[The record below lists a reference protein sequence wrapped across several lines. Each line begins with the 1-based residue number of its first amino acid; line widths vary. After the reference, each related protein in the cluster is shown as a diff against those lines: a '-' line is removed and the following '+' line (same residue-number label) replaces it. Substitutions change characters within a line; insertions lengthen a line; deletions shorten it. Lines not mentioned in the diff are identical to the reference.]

1 MPYVESKDP
10 TTGLVT
16 REYVLP
22 TASATPAAPKPAPKP
37 IAAPA
42 PKPAP
47 VAAPAP
53 SNNPL
58 ANLGQAVQTG
68 LQSFAKDL
76 NDRGQESS
84 ALIGAARGLTRMGYS
99 TVRNT
104 AQELSDVGTEAIAKI
119 QGRPSP
125 TSAKRPDAPFLGI
138 MPPLPKAK
146 SSGPAEDLAVGIG
159 QFALSWIPVAKGV
172 GLVGKGLSMLPGA
185 SKVAGATAAATQA
198 VKATKV
204 AQKIGAVPGAGIVGK
219 SIAENTLTKAAA
231 TGGVIDF
238 AAFDQYEGRLT
249 DLLEQMG
256 PLKHLA
262 IDYLKSDPKDVGLDG
277 RFKNVLEG
285 ALFGTGLEVAFRTFK
300 AVRAT
305 RAVQGAPTEARR
317 AELLPVAVAANND
330 LETAV
335 IRQQT
340 ILPPI
345 APSPPVAPRTAVQ
358 PMGNVAAA
366 GIEPPIPLS
375 PTTVVG
381 AETPRPRRGTPIS
394 DSLGADLNE
403 LGGILGRQT
412 RDREAY
418 LQRQEGRINER
429 QAMLAAEAA
438 DIPGA
443 PELPATA
450 ASGQGRLLT
459 GAGETPAAPRQV
471 VTVDNIVLPNTA
483 FRKLTNAKANSAAES
498 YRVFY
503 NAGQTPENQIE
514 LAQALAAVRA
524 KGQRFVADGV
534 PGLDIDQAL
543 RDMQVG
549 RFTPEVEK
557 LRNAYLEAYSDKPMT
572 QLAPTPAAIPTPAAA
587 MPPVAGPP
595 ALTLPPA
602 LAKLTPNYGF
612 ADRNY
617 KIQFESELDK
627 VAYTLANDVKTR
639 SKSAAKYEKVVAD
652 SGLSLQEIRDHGDS
666 IRAYIKDLAQDP
678 AYFDSE
684 FLAVPTQPYSSAQ
697 AAPIPTAALSPAPL
711 DLPPASL
718 EVPPAP
724 LDPADMPP
732 MPGDGGD
739 LPPLPP
745 DGGDL
750 PPLPPEP
757 PENVRPPAFDEAWTN
772 RFMAQYTA
780 NQAAVDSG
788 EIDIEDLLENNV
800 QRFQSR
806 SGATTYVPAI
816 PEEAVAAYRA
826 FSDVISRVELTG
838 NQVTNNATTAARTD
852 KWLASH
858 GYNSKAILKALK
870 PLSGELGNYERNLV
884 ALRSLQLLTDARN
897 YEAGVAA
904 NKFLNAGA
912 DNSSDM
918 NQLIAELLTAAA
930 EQKSVVAAL
939 EGITRP
945 IGQLLYSLQGQRPQ
959 PGTLSF
965 TNMDVGADI
974 EKWLTA
980 NEGIPIDESIGKAL
994 SPEVETAIKTG
1005 DYSSPKVMQE
1015 LDSLARAMGQSAVT
1029 PGFAKGF
1036 WAQMNKAVGIGSR
1049 GLVVYRAAQLL
1060 SSGSTMWGNAINN
1073 VIRLVQLPVSQA
1085 LGAGLQLDFNRAG
1098 QSMMI
1103 YGQYIKNL
1111 SEAYRLGT
1119 ESFKA
1124 GRGLYDLDDTTIDFL
1139 DKAVRQ
1145 DALANAEQ
1153 GAMLEQGAGPQYQG
1167 SGEWTLNTTPWLD
1180 VQDKSMWAMAQ
1191 KRMWQT
1197 LNLSTRTQ
1205 VALDTYFK
1213 TLAGSSFEYVRNLE
1227 PGLNRAQ
1234 EMGMPKGSQEAWD
1247 FAKEYSQAA
1256 VDGATKNIVVDGR
1269 TILDAVMT
1277 SPHAQT
1283 AMRYA
1288 TFTDDIMAEFEPGSA
1303 MAGDE
1308 IPFFARTFSAMP
1320 LVWQNLINLAPVFS
1334 IIQPFNRTPGDIVK
1348 SAARMTP
1355 GVNLFVDTFW
1365 RDINSADPMTRDRA
1379 IGDVAVGTGAI
1390 ALAVVAMSQ
1399 GVAQFTGGG
1408 PQEPAA
1414 KQKWRDEGKT
1424 PYSFRV
1430 RIGTDENDMPI
1441 YSEYYSMR
1449 AFEPFASLFGG
1460 IADYIEVANKLPK
1473 EAREQL
1479 GAGLTMDLLGAVAA
1493 GQLSKTYYQGF
1504 TELYETLT
1512 NMDQMEQGP
1521 NKRNPLER
1529 YISRVA
1535 VSLIP
1540 FSSALRSTRRIS
1552 DPYTRVIEPSDVEG
1566 GLGGMPMRMFEETL
1580 SEAKNLIPGW
1590 STDLPARLNWITG
1603 QPILLS
1609 GIMGDQFLPP
1619 EHPWMGAVMQFMP
1632 WSPASRG
1639 PKIDPVLQEMALLH
1653 GKGAQFKGP
1662 TAEDWGKNNR
1672 LSPREYNKYIELT
1685 AYVKDEFGRT
1695 LYQALEETMNSDF
1708 YKSLPQEEI
1717 SSQTASARAT
1727 VIDGV
1732 VSSFK
1737 QRGKQLYENENPAL
1751 ARQLDYIDGL
1761 NKDVQYRAKYGQ
1773 ATLSGFVETLR

>member
-185 SKVAGATAAATQA
+185 SKVAGATQAVTQA
-198 VKATKV
+198 VKATKAV
-204 AQKIGAVPGAGIVGK
+204 QQISKVPGAAIVGK

-394 DSLGADLNE
+394 DSLGADLNK

-443 PELPATA
+443 PELPA
-450 ASGQGRLLT
+450 
-459 GAGETPAAPRQV
+459 
-471 VTVDNIVLPNTA
+471 
-483 FRKLTNAKANSAAES
+483 
-498 YRVFY
+498 
-503 NAGQTPENQIE
+503 
-514 LAQALAAVRA
+514 AAV
-524 KGQRFVADGV
+524 
-534 PGLDIDQAL
+534 
-543 RDMQVG
+543 
-549 RFTPEVEK
+549 
-557 LRNAYLEAYSDKPMT
+557 
-572 QLAPTPAAIPTPAAA
+572 
-587 MPPVAGPP
+587 PPVAGPP

-684 FLAVPTQPYSSAQ
+684 FLAVPTQPYASAQ
-697 AAPIPTAALSPAPL
+697 TASIPTAALPPAPL
-711 DLPPASL
+711 DL
-718 EVPPAP
+718 PPAP

-732 MPGDGGD
+732 MPG
-739 LPPLPP
+739 

-772 RFMAQYTA
+772 RFMDQYTA

-800 QRFQSR
+800 QRFESR
-806 SGATTYVPAI
+806 SGATTYVPTV

-912 DNSSDM
+912 DDSSDM

-965 TNMDVGADI
+965 SNMDVGADI

-1073 VIRLVQLPVSQA
+1073 IIRLVQLPVSQA

-1103 YGQYIKNL
+1103 YGQYVKNL

-1552 DPYTRVIEPSDVEG
+1552 DPYTRVIAPSDVEG

>member
-1 MPYVESKDP
+1 MPFVESKDP

-16 REYVLP
+16 SKYVVP
-22 TASATPAAPKPAPKP
+22 TATETPAAPKPV
-37 IAAPA
+37 AAPA

-99 TVRNT
+99 TVRNR

-119 QGRPSP
+119 QGKPSP

-185 SKVAGATAAATQA
+185 SKVAGVTQA
-198 VKATKV
+198 VKATKAV
-204 AQKIGAVPGAGIVGK
+204 QQISKVPGAGIVGK

-231 TGGVIDF
+231 TGAVIDF

-256 PLKHLA
+256 PLKHIA
-262 IDYLKSDPKDVGLDG
+262 VDYLKSDPKDVGLDG

-305 RAVQGAPTEARR
+305 RAVQGAPTEAKK
-317 AELLPVAVAANND
+317 AQLLPIAVAANND

-358 PMGNVAAA
+358 PIGNVAAA
-366 GIEPPIPLS
+366 GVEPPTPTRALDPNAAIPAS
-375 PTTVVG
+375 PTTVV
-381 AETPRPRRGTPIS
+381 
-394 DSLGADLNE
+394 
-403 LGGILGRQT
+403 
-412 RDREAY
+412 EA
-418 LQRQEGRINER
+418 GPK
-429 QAMLAAEAA
+429 AA

-443 PELPATA
+443 SELPA
-450 ASGQGRLLT
+450 
-459 GAGETPAAPRQV
+459 
-471 VTVDNIVLPNTA
+471 
-483 FRKLTNAKANSAAES
+483 
-498 YRVFY
+498 
-503 NAGQTPENQIE
+503 
-514 LAQALAAVRA
+514 AAV
-524 KGQRFVADGV
+524 
-534 PGLDIDQAL
+534 
-543 RDMQVG
+543 
-549 RFTPEVEK
+549 
-557 LRNAYLEAYSDKPMT
+557 
-572 QLAPTPAAIPTPAAA
+572 
-587 MPPVAGPP
+587 PPVAGPP

-678 AYFDSE
+678 SSFDSE
-684 FLAVPTQPYSSAQ
+684 FLAVPTQPYASAQ

-711 DLPPASL
+711 DLPPAPL
-718 EVPPAP
+718 DPQAAP
-724 LDPADMPP
+724 LNPADMPP

-750 PPLPPEP
+750 PPLPPDGGDLPPLPPEP
-757 PENVRPPAFDEAWTN
+757 PENVRPPVFDDAWTN
-772 RFMAQYTA
+772 RFMDQYTA
-780 NQAAVDSG
+780 NQAAIDSG

-800 QRFQSR
+800 QRFESR
-806 SGATTYVPAI
+806 SGATTYVPVI

-912 DNSSDM
+912 DSGSDM

-965 TNMDVGADI
+965 TSMDVGADI
-974 EKWLTA
+974 DKWLTA
-980 NEGIPIDESIGKAL
+980 NQGIPIDESIGKAL

-1073 VIRLVQLPVSQA
+1073 IIRLVQLPVSQA

-1103 YGQYIKNL
+1103 YGQYVKNL

-1145 DALANAEQ
+1145 DALARAEQ

-1191 KRMWQT
+1191 KRMWQA

-1234 EMGMPKGSQEAWD
+1234 EMGMPKGSQEAWN

-1365 RDINSADPMTRDRA
+1365 RDINSADPMTRHRA

-1540 FSSALRSTRRIS
+1540 FSSALRATRRSADPSTR
-1552 DPYTRVIEPSDVEG
+1552 VVEPSDVEG
-1566 GLGGMPMRMFEETL
+1566 GLAGMPMRMFEETL

-1590 STDLPARLNWITG
+1590 STNLPARLNWITG
-1603 QPILLS
+1603 QPIVLS

-1619 EHPWMGAVMQFMP
+1619 EYPWMGAVMQFMP
-1632 WSPASRG
+1632 WSPVSRG

-1695 LYQALEETMNSDF
+1695 LYQALEETMNSDH
-1708 YKSLPQEEI
+1708 YKSQPQEEI
-1717 SSQTASARAT
+1717 SSQNASARAT
-1727 VIDGV
+1727 IIDGV
-1732 VSSFK
+1732 ISSFK

-1751 ARQLDYIDGL
+1751 ARQLDYIDGI

-1773 ATLSGFVETLR
+1773 PTLSGFVETLR

>member
-37 IAAPA
+37 VAAPA

-204 AQKIGAVPGAGIVGK
+204 AQKIGAVPGVGIVGK

-277 RFKNVLEG
+277 RFKNWLEG
-285 ALFGTGLEVAFRTFK
+285 ALFGTGTEVAFRFFK
-300 AVRAT
+300 AVQT
-305 RAVQGAPTEARR
+305 TKAVQGAPTEAKK
-317 AELLPVAVAANND
+317 AQLLPVAVAANNN
-330 LETAV
+330 LEEAV
-335 IRQQT
+335 VRQQT

-366 GIEPPIPLS
+366 GVEPPTPLS

-381 AETPRPRRGTPIS
+381 AEPRGPSSTPLS
-394 DSLGADLNE
+394 DELRTRLNSMGQK
-403 LGGILGRQT
+403 LGGLTQSIDDMFERRESSLASRQLDLDA
-412 RDREAY
+412 R
-418 LQRQEGRINER
+418 
-429 QAMLAAEAA
+429 AAEI
-438 DIPGA
+438 D
-443 PELPATA
+443 PERNP
-450 ASGQGRLLT
+450 
-459 GAGETPAAPRQV
+459 
-471 VTVDNIVLPNTA
+471 
-483 FRKLTNAKANSAAES
+483 
-498 YRVFY
+498 
-503 NAGQTPENQIE
+503 
-514 LAQALAAVRA
+514 ALAN
-524 KGQRFVADGV
+524 QLDGAQKQ
-534 PGLDIDQAL
+534 LDSE
-543 RDMQVG
+543 R
-549 RFTPEVEK
+549 
-557 LRNAYLEAYSDKPMT
+557 T
-572 QLAPTPAAIPTPAAA
+572 QLANERAQAAA
-587 MPPVAGPP
+587 ATPPPAVPPVAGPP

-639 SKSAAKYEKVVAD
+639 SRSAAKYEKVVAD

-697 AAPIPTAALSPAPL
+697 TAPIPTAAVDPQVDPRVELVRQ
-711 DLPPASL
+711 L
-718 EVPPAP
+718 EAVDEGVPPA
-724 LDPADMPP
+724 
-732 MPGDGGD
+732 GGNV
-739 LPPLPP
+739 PP
-745 DGGDL
+745 DGGNL
-750 PPLPPEP
+750 PPVPPEP

-772 RFMAQYTA
+772 RFMDQYTA

-800 QRFQSR
+800 QRFESR

-912 DNSSDM
+912 DSGSDM

-965 TNMDVGADI
+965 SNMDVGADI

-994 SPEVETAIKTG
+994 SPEVETAIRTG
-1005 DYSSPKVMQE
+1005 DYGSPKVMQE

-1060 SSGSTMWGNAINN
+1060 SSGTTMWGNAINN

-1098 QSMMI
+1098 QSIMI
-1103 YGQYIKNL
+1103 YGQYVKNL

-1180 VQDKSMWAMAQ
+1180 IQDKSMWAMAQ
-1191 KRMWQT
+1191 KRMWQA

-1473 EAREQL
+1473 EAKEQL
-1479 GAGLTMDLLGAVAA
+1479 GAGLTMDLLGAVAT

-1540 FSSALRSTRRIS
+1540 FSSALRATRRS
-1552 DPYTRVIEPSDVEG
+1552 ADPYTRVIEPSDVEG

-1590 STDLPARLNWITG
+1590 STNLPARLNWITG
-1603 QPILLS
+1603 QPIVLS

-1619 EHPWMGAVMQFMP
+1619 EYPWMGAVMQFMP
-1632 WSPASRG
+1632 WSPVSRG

-1662 TAEDWGKNNR
+1662 TAEDWGKQNR

-1732 VSSFK
+1732 ISSFK

-1751 ARQLDYIDGL
+1751 ARQLNYIDGL

-1773 ATLSGFVETLR
+1773 PTLSGFVETLR

>member
-22 TASATPAAPKPAPKP
+22 TASATPAAPKPAGGPKP
-37 IAAPA
+37 VAAPA

-119 QGRPSP
+119 QGKPSP

-277 RFKNVLEG
+277 RFKNWLEG
-285 ALFGTGLEVAFRTFK
+285 ALFGTGAEVAFRFFK
-300 AVRAT
+300 AVQT
-305 RAVQGAPTEARR
+305 TKAVQGAPTEAKK
-317 AELLPVAVAANND
+317 AQLLPVAVAANSN
-330 LETAV
+330 LEEAV
-335 IRQQT
+335 VRQQT

-381 AETPRPRRGTPIS
+381 AEPKPRKEFNLSKKFGE
-394 DSLGADLNE
+394 DLNQLGQNLGAL
-403 LGGILGRQT
+403 T
-412 RDREAY
+412 RTIDENM
-418 LQRQEGRINER
+418 QRQEASLNAR
-429 QAMLAAEAA
+429 QARLAAEMA

-450 ASGQGRLLT
+450 TSGQGRLLP
-459 GAGETPAAPRQV
+459 GAGETPAAPRQI

-524 KGQRFVADGV
+524 KGQRFVADGITEL
-534 PGLDIDQAL
+534 PLDQAL
-543 RDMQVG
+543 RDMQIG

-557 LRNAYLEAYSDKPMT
+557 LRNAYVEAYSDKPMT
-572 QLAPTPAAIPTPAAA
+572 VLAQTPTAIPAPAAA
-587 MPPVAGPP
+587 MPPPAAAVPPVAGPP

-678 AYFDSE
+678 SYFDSE
-684 FLAVPTQPYSSAQ
+684 FLAVPTQPYASAQ
-697 AAPIPTAALSPAPL
+697 TAPIPTAALSPAPL
-711 DLPPASL
+711 DLPPAPL
-718 EVPPAP
+718 DLPPAP

-739 LPPLPP
+739 LPPVPP

-757 PENVRPPAFDEAWTN
+757 PENVRPPAFDEAWTE
-772 RFMAQYTA
+772 RLMREYAA
-780 NQAAVDSG
+780 NKEALDSG
-788 EIDIEDLLENNV
+788 EIEIEDLLENNV
-800 QRFQSR
+800 QRFESR
-806 SGATTYVPAI
+806 SGATTYVPTV
-816 PEEAVAAYRA
+816 PEEAVTAYRA
-826 FSDVISRVELTG
+826 FSDAISRVELTG
-838 NQVTNNATTAARTD
+838 INTMNLAAIEERTG
-852 KWLASH
+852 KWLKSH
-858 GYNSKAILKALK
+858 NYNAKAIFKALK
-870 PLSGELGNYERNLV
+870 PLSGELANYERNLT
-884 ALRSLQLLTDARN
+884 ALKSLAYFTDDRN
-897 YEAGVAA
+897 YKAGIAA
-904 NKFLNAGA
+904 NKFLNAQA
-912 DNSSDM
+912 DDSSNM
-918 NQLIAELLTAAA
+918 GQLIAELLTAAA
-930 EQKSVVAAL
+930 EQKLAVGAL

-945 IGQLLYSLQGQRPQ
+945 IGQLLYSLQGKRPQ

-965 TNMDVGADI
+965 TSMDVGADI

-994 SPEVETAIKTG
+994 SPEVETAIRTG
-1005 DYSSPKVMQE
+1005 DYGSPKVMQE

-1060 SSGSTMWGNAINN
+1060 SSGSTMWGNA
-1073 VIRLVQLPVSQA
+1073 
-1085 LGAGLQLDFNRAG
+1085 
-1098 QSMMI
+1098 
-1103 YGQYIKNL
+1103 
-1111 SEAYRLGT
+1111 
-1119 ESFKA
+1119 
-1124 GRGLYDLDDTTIDFL
+1124 
-1139 DKAVRQ
+1139 
-1145 DALANAEQ
+1145 
-1153 GAMLEQGAGPQYQG
+1153 LEQRY
-1167 SGEWTLNTTPWLD
+1167 S
-1180 VQDKSMWAMAQ
+1180 V
-1191 KRMWQT
+1191 
-1197 LNLSTRTQ
+1197 
-1205 VALDTYFK
+1205 
-1213 TLAGSSFEYVRNLE
+1213 SS
-1227 PGLNRAQ
+1227 
-1234 EMGMPKGSQEAWD
+1234 
-1247 FAKEYSQAA
+1247 
-1256 VDGATKNIVVDGR
+1256 
-1269 TILDAVMT
+1269 
-1277 SPHAQT
+1277 
-1283 AMRYA
+1283 
-1288 TFTDDIMAEFEPGSA
+1288 
-1303 MAGDE
+1303 
-1308 IPFFARTFSAMP
+1308 
-1320 LVWQNLINLAPVFS
+1320 
-1334 IIQPFNRTPGDIVK
+1334 
-1348 SAARMTP
+1348 
-1355 GVNLFVDTFW
+1355 
-1365 RDINSADPMTRDRA
+1365 
-1379 IGDVAVGTGAI
+1379 
-1390 ALAVVAMSQ
+1390 
-1399 GVAQFTGGG
+1399 
-1408 PQEPAA
+1408 
-1414 KQKWRDEGKT
+1414 
-1424 PYSFRV
+1424 
-1430 RIGTDENDMPI
+1430 
-1441 YSEYYSMR
+1441 
-1449 AFEPFASLFGG
+1449 
-1460 IADYIEVANKLPK
+1460 
-1473 EAREQL
+1473 
-1479 GAGLTMDLLGAVAA
+1479 
-1493 GQLSKTYYQGF
+1493 
-1504 TELYETLT
+1504 
-1512 NMDQMEQGP
+1512 
-1521 NKRNPLER
+1521 
-1529 YISRVA
+1529 
-1535 VSLIP
+1535 
-1540 FSSALRSTRRIS
+1540 
-1552 DPYTRVIEPSDVEG
+1552 
-1566 GLGGMPMRMFEETL
+1566 
-1580 SEAKNLIPGW
+1580 
-1590 STDLPARLNWITG
+1590 
-1603 QPILLS
+1603 
-1609 GIMGDQFLPP
+1609 
-1619 EHPWMGAVMQFMP
+1619 
-1632 WSPASRG
+1632 
-1639 PKIDPVLQEMALLH
+1639 
-1653 GKGAQFKGP
+1653 
-1662 TAEDWGKNNR
+1662 
-1672 LSPREYNKYIELT
+1672 
-1685 AYVKDEFGRT
+1685 
-1695 LYQALEETMNSDF
+1695 
-1708 YKSLPQEEI
+1708 
-1717 SSQTASARAT
+1717 TASVA
-1727 VIDGV
+1727 
-1732 VSSFK
+1732 SSWC
-1737 QRGKQLYENENPAL
+1737 RL
-1751 ARQLDYIDGL
+1751 A
-1761 NKDVQYRAKYGQ
+1761 A
-1773 ATLSGFVETLR
+1773 

>member
-1 MPYVESKDP
+1 MPFVESKDP

-16 REYVLP
+16 SKYVVP
-22 TASATPAAPKPAPKP
+22 TATETPAAPKPV
-37 IAAPA
+37 AAPA

-99 TVRNT
+99 TVRNR

-119 QGRPSP
+119 QGKPSP

-185 SKVAGATAAATQA
+185 SKVAGVTQA
-198 VKATKV
+198 VKATKAV
-204 AQKIGAVPGAGIVGK
+204 QQISKVPGAGIVGK

-231 TGGVIDF
+231 TGAVIDF

-256 PLKHLA
+256 PLKHIA
-262 IDYLKSDPKDVGLDG
+262 VDYLKSDPKDVGLDG

-305 RAVQGAPTEARR
+305 RAVQGAPTEAKK
-317 AELLPVAVAANND
+317 AQLLPIAVAANND

-358 PMGNVAAA
+358 PIGNVAAA
-366 GIEPPIPLS
+366 GVEPPTPTRALDPNAAIPAS
-375 PTTVVG
+375 PTTVV
-381 AETPRPRRGTPIS
+381 
-394 DSLGADLNE
+394 
-403 LGGILGRQT
+403 
-412 RDREAY
+412 EA
-418 LQRQEGRINER
+418 GPK
-429 QAMLAAEAA
+429 AA

-443 PELPATA
+443 SELPA
-450 ASGQGRLLT
+450 
-459 GAGETPAAPRQV
+459 
-471 VTVDNIVLPNTA
+471 
-483 FRKLTNAKANSAAES
+483 
-498 YRVFY
+498 
-503 NAGQTPENQIE
+503 
-514 LAQALAAVRA
+514 AAV
-524 KGQRFVADGV
+524 
-534 PGLDIDQAL
+534 
-543 RDMQVG
+543 
-549 RFTPEVEK
+549 
-557 LRNAYLEAYSDKPMT
+557 
-572 QLAPTPAAIPTPAAA
+572 
-587 MPPVAGPP
+587 PPVAGPP

-678 AYFDSE
+678 SSFDSE
-684 FLAVPTQPYSSAQ
+684 FLAVPTQPYASAQ

-711 DLPPASL
+711 DLPPAPL
-718 EVPPAP
+718 DPQAAP
-724 LDPADMPP
+724 LNPADMPP

-757 PENVRPPAFDEAWTN
+757 PENVRPPVFDDAWTN
-772 RFMAQYTA
+772 RFMDQYTA
-780 NQAAVDSG
+780 NQAAIDSG

-800 QRFQSR
+800 QRFESR

-912 DNSSDM
+912 DSGSDM

-965 TNMDVGADI
+965 TSMDVGADI
-974 EKWLTA
+974 DKWLTA
-980 NEGIPIDESIGKAL
+980 NQGIPIDESIGKAL

-1073 VIRLVQLPVSQA
+1073 IIRLVQLPVSQA

-1103 YGQYIKNL
+1103 YGQYVKNL

-1145 DALANAEQ
+1145 DALARAEQ

-1191 KRMWQT
+1191 KRMWQA

-1234 EMGMPKGSQEAWD
+1234 EMGMPKGSQEAWN

-1365 RDINSADPMTRDRA
+1365 RDINSADPMTRHRA

-1540 FSSALRSTRRIS
+1540 FSSALRATRRSADPSTR
-1552 DPYTRVIEPSDVEG
+1552 VVEPSDVEG
-1566 GLGGMPMRMFEETL
+1566 GLAGMPMRMFEETL

-1590 STDLPARLNWITG
+1590 STNLPARLNWITG
-1603 QPILLS
+1603 QPIVLS

-1619 EHPWMGAVMQFMP
+1619 EYPWMGAVMQFMP
-1632 WSPASRG
+1632 WSPVSRG

-1695 LYQALEETMNSDF
+1695 LYQALEETMNSDH
-1708 YKSLPQEEI
+1708 YKSQPQEEI
-1717 SSQTASARAT
+1717 SSQNASARAT
-1727 VIDGV
+1727 IIDGV
-1732 VSSFK
+1732 ISSFK

-1751 ARQLDYIDGL
+1751 ARQLDYIDGI

-1773 ATLSGFVETLR
+1773 PTLSGFVETLR

>member
-1 MPYVESKDP
+1 
-10 TTGLVT
+10 
-16 REYVLP
+16 
-22 TASATPAAPKPAPKP
+22 
-37 IAAPA
+37 
-42 PKPAP
+42 
-47 VAAPAP
+47 
-53 SNNPL
+53 
-58 ANLGQAVQTG
+58 
-68 LQSFAKDL
+68 
-76 NDRGQESS
+76 
-84 ALIGAARGLTRMGYS
+84 
-99 TVRNT
+99 
-104 AQELSDVGTEAIAKI
+104 
-119 QGRPSP
+119 
-125 TSAKRPDAPFLGI
+125 
-138 MPPLPKAK
+138 
-146 SSGPAEDLAVGIG
+146 
-159 QFALSWIPVAKGV
+159 
-172 GLVGKGLSMLPGA
+172 
-185 SKVAGATAAATQA
+185 
-198 VKATKV
+198 
-204 AQKIGAVPGAGIVGK
+204 
-219 SIAENTLTKAAA
+219 
-231 TGGVIDF
+231 
-238 AAFDQYEGRLT
+238 
-249 DLLEQMG
+249 
-256 PLKHLA
+256 
-262 IDYLKSDPKDVGLDG
+262 
-277 RFKNVLEG
+277 
-285 ALFGTGLEVAFRTFK
+285 
-300 AVRAT
+300 
-305 RAVQGAPTEARR
+305 
-317 AELLPVAVAANND
+317 
-330 LETAV
+330 
-335 IRQQT
+335 
-340 ILPPI
+340 
-345 APSPPVAPRTAVQ
+345 
-358 PMGNVAAA
+358 
-366 GIEPPIPLS
+366 
-375 PTTVVG
+375 
-381 AETPRPRRGTPIS
+381 
-394 DSLGADLNE
+394 
-403 LGGILGRQT
+403 
-412 RDREAY
+412 
-418 LQRQEGRINER
+418 
-429 QAMLAAEAA
+429 
-438 DIPGA
+438 
-443 PELPATA
+443 
-450 ASGQGRLLT
+450 
-459 GAGETPAAPRQV
+459 
-471 VTVDNIVLPNTA
+471 
-483 FRKLTNAKANSAAES
+483 
-498 YRVFY
+498 
-503 NAGQTPENQIE
+503 
-514 LAQALAAVRA
+514 
-524 KGQRFVADGV
+524 
-534 PGLDIDQAL
+534 
-543 RDMQVG
+543 
-549 RFTPEVEK
+549 
-557 LRNAYLEAYSDKPMT
+557 
-572 QLAPTPAAIPTPAAA
+572 
-587 MPPVAGPP
+587 
-595 ALTLPPA
+595 
-602 LAKLTPNYGF
+602 
-612 ADRNY
+612 
-617 KIQFESELDK
+617 
-627 VAYTLANDVKTR
+627 
-639 SKSAAKYEKVVAD
+639 
-652 SGLSLQEIRDHGDS
+652 
-666 IRAYIKDLAQDP
+666 
-678 AYFDSE
+678 
-684 FLAVPTQPYSSAQ
+684 
-697 AAPIPTAALSPAPL
+697 
-711 DLPPASL
+711 
-718 EVPPAP
+718 
-724 LDPADMPP
+724 
-732 MPGDGGD
+732 
-739 LPPLPP
+739 
-745 DGGDL
+745 
-750 PPLPPEP
+750 
-757 PENVRPPAFDEAWTN
+757 
-772 RFMAQYTA
+772 
-780 NQAAVDSG
+780 
-788 EIDIEDLLENNV
+788 
-800 QRFQSR
+800 
-806 SGATTYVPAI
+806 
-816 PEEAVAAYRA
+816 
-826 FSDVISRVELTG
+826 
-838 NQVTNNATTAARTD
+838 
-852 KWLASH
+852 
-858 GYNSKAILKALK
+858 
-870 PLSGELGNYERNLV
+870 
-884 ALRSLQLLTDARN
+884 
-897 YEAGVAA
+897 
-904 NKFLNAGA
+904 
-912 DNSSDM
+912 
-918 NQLIAELLTAAA
+918 
-930 EQKSVVAAL
+930 
-939 EGITRP
+939 
-945 IGQLLYSLQGQRPQ
+945 
-959 PGTLSF
+959 
-965 TNMDVGADI
+965 MDVGADI

-1060 SSGSTMWGNAINN
+1060 SSGTTMWGNVWNN

-1103 YGQYIKNL
+1103 YGQYVKNL

-1540 FSSALRSTRRIS
+1540 FSSALRATRRS
-1552 DPYTRVIEPSDVEG
+1552 ADPYTRVVEPSDVEG

-1590 STDLPARLNWITG
+1590 STNLPARLNWITG
-1603 QPILLS
+1603 QPIVLS

-1619 EHPWMGAVMQFMP
+1619 EYPWMGAVMQFMP
-1632 WSPASRG
+1632 WSPVSRG

-1732 VSSFK
+1732 ISSFK

>member
-16 REYVLP
+16 SKYVVP
-22 TASATPAAPKPAPKP
+22 TATETPAAPKP
-37 IAAPA
+37 
-42 PKPAP
+42 

-53 SNNPL
+53 TFGLPDIGGAIKNL
-58 ANLGQAVQTG
+58 AQGPAGLVGRDLGIVGPGIQELVKTG
-68 LQSFAKDL
+68 DVGKALRK
-76 NDRGQESS
+76 GS
-84 ALIGAARGLTRMGYS
+84 AAAITELEKSGSGVGRMAYS

-104 AQELSDVGTEAIAKI
+104 AQELSDVGTEAIAKL

-159 QFALSWIPVAKGV
+159 QFALSWIPVARGV
-172 GLVGKGLSMLPGA
+172 GLAGKVLSMLPAA
-185 SKVAGATAAATQA
+185 SKVAGATQAVTQA
-198 VKATKV
+198 VKATKAV
-204 AQKIGAVPGAGIVGK
+204 QQIGKVPGAAIVGK
-219 SIAENTLTKAAA
+219 SIVENTLTKAAA

-256 PLKHLA
+256 PLKHIA
-262 IDYLKSDPKDVGLDG
+262 VDYLKSDPKDVGLDG

-305 RAVQGAPTEARR
+305 RAVQGAPTEAKK
-317 AELLPVAVAANND
+317 AQLLPIAVAANND

-345 APSPPVAPRTAVQ
+345 APSPPVLPRTAVQ

-381 AETPRPRRGTPIS
+381 AEPKPRKEFNLSKKFGE
-394 DSLGADLNE
+394 DLNQLGQNLGAL
-403 LGGILGRQT
+403 T
-412 RDREAY
+412 RTIDENM
-418 LQRQEGRINER
+418 QRQEASLNAR
-429 QAMLAAEAA
+429 QARLAAEMA

-450 ASGQGRLLT
+450 TSGQGRLSP
-459 GAGETPAAPRQV
+459 GAGETPAAPRQII
-471 VTVDNIVLPNTA
+471 TEDSIVLPDSA
-483 FRKLTNAKANSAAES
+483 FRKLTNAKANSAAEA
-498 YRVFY
+498 YRSFY

-534 PGLDIDQAL
+534 PELPLDQAL
-543 RDMQVG
+543 RDMQIG

-557 LRNAYLEAYSDKPMT
+557 LRNAYVEAYSDKPMT
-572 QLAPTPAAIPTPAAA
+572 VLAQTPTAIPAPAAA
-587 MPPVAGPP
+587 MPPTAAIPAPAAAMPPPAAVPPVAG
-595 ALTLPPA
+595 
-602 LAKLTPNYGF
+602 
-612 ADRNY
+612 
-617 KIQFESELDK
+617 
-627 VAYTLANDVKTR
+627 
-639 SKSAAKYEKVVAD
+639 
-652 SGLSLQEIRDHGDS
+652 
-666 IRAYIKDLAQDP
+666 
-678 AYFDSE
+678 
-684 FLAVPTQPYSSAQ
+684 
-697 AAPIPTAALSPAPL
+697 PL
-711 DLPPASL
+711 DLPPTTLNA
-718 EVPPAP
+718 
-724 LDPADMPP
+724 ADMPP
-732 MPGDGGD
+732 MPG
-739 LPPLPP
+739 

-772 RFMAQYTA
+772 RFMDQYTA

-800 QRFQSR
+800 QRFESR

-838 NQVTNNATTAARTD
+838 NQVTNNATTATRTD

-912 DNSSDM
+912 DSGSDM

-939 EGITRP
+939 EGVTRP

-980 NEGIPIDESIGKAL
+980 NEGIPVDESIGKAL
-994 SPEVETAIKTG
+994 SPEVETAIRTG

-1060 SSGSTMWGNAINN
+1060 SSGTTMWGNAINN

-1103 YGQYIKNL
+1103 YGQYVKNL

-1145 DALANAEQ
+1145 DALAQAEQ
-1153 GAMLEQGAGPQYQG
+1153 GAMLEQGAGPEYQG

-1180 VQDKSMWAMAQ
+1180 IQDKSMWAMAQ
-1191 KRMWQT
+1191 KTMWQA

-1205 VALDTYFK
+1205 VALDT
-1213 TLAGSSFEYVRNLE
+1213 
-1227 PGLNRAQ
+1227 
-1234 EMGMPKGSQEAWD
+1234 
-1247 FAKEYSQAA
+1247 
-1256 VDGATKNIVVDGR
+1256 
-1269 TILDAVMT
+1269 
-1277 SPHAQT
+1277 
-1283 AMRYA
+1283 
-1288 TFTDDIMAEFEPGSA
+1288 
-1303 MAGDE
+1303 
-1308 IPFFARTFSAMP
+1308 
-1320 LVWQNLINLAPVFS
+1320 
-1334 IIQPFNRTPGDIVK
+1334 
-1348 SAARMTP
+1348 
-1355 GVNLFVDTFW
+1355 
-1365 RDINSADPMTRDRA
+1365 
-1379 IGDVAVGTGAI
+1379 
-1390 ALAVVAMSQ
+1390 
-1399 GVAQFTGGG
+1399 
-1408 PQEPAA
+1408 
-1414 KQKWRDEGKT
+1414 
-1424 PYSFRV
+1424 
-1430 RIGTDENDMPI
+1430 
-1441 YSEYYSMR
+1441 
-1449 AFEPFASLFGG
+1449 
-1460 IADYIEVANKLPK
+1460 
-1473 EAREQL
+1473 
-1479 GAGLTMDLLGAVAA
+1479 
-1493 GQLSKTYYQGF
+1493 
-1504 TELYETLT
+1504 
-1512 NMDQMEQGP
+1512 
-1521 NKRNPLER
+1521 
-1529 YISRVA
+1529 
-1535 VSLIP
+1535 
-1540 FSSALRSTRRIS
+1540 
-1552 DPYTRVIEPSDVEG
+1552 
-1566 GLGGMPMRMFEETL
+1566 
-1580 SEAKNLIPGW
+1580 
-1590 STDLPARLNWITG
+1590 
-1603 QPILLS
+1603 
-1609 GIMGDQFLPP
+1609 
-1619 EHPWMGAVMQFMP
+1619 
-1632 WSPASRG
+1632 
-1639 PKIDPVLQEMALLH
+1639 
-1653 GKGAQFKGP
+1653 
-1662 TAEDWGKNNR
+1662 
-1672 LSPREYNKYIELT
+1672 
-1685 AYVKDEFGRT
+1685 
-1695 LYQALEETMNSDF
+1695 
-1708 YKSLPQEEI
+1708 
-1717 SSQTASARAT
+1717 
-1727 VIDGV
+1727 
-1732 VSSFK
+1732 
-1737 QRGKQLYENENPAL
+1737 
-1751 ARQLDYIDGL
+1751 
-1761 NKDVQYRAKYGQ
+1761 
-1773 ATLSGFVETLR
+1773 

>member
-37 IAAPA
+37 VAAPA

-277 RFKNVLEG
+277 RFKNWLEG
-285 ALFGTGLEVAFRTFK
+285 ALFGTGAEVAFRFFK
-300 AVRAT
+300 AVQT
-305 RAVQGAPTEARR
+305 TKAVQGAPTEAKK
-317 AELLPVAVAANND
+317 AQLLPVAVAANSN
-330 LETAV
+330 LEEAV
-335 IRQQT
+335 VRQQT

-381 AETPRPRRGTPIS
+381 AEPSGRSATPLS
-394 DSLGADLNE
+394 DELRTRLNSMGQK
-403 LGGILGRQT
+403 LGGLTQSV
-412 RDREAY
+412 DDMFK
-418 LQRQEGRINER
+418 RQESSLASR
-429 QAMLAAEAA
+429 QLDLDARAAEIDPERDPFLANQL
-438 DIPGA
+438 DGA
-443 PELPATA
+443 
-450 ASGQGRLLT
+450 QK
-459 GAGETPAAPRQV
+459 Q
-471 VTVDNIVLPNTA
+471 
-483 FRKLTNAKANSAAES
+483 
-498 YRVFY
+498 
-503 NAGQTPENQIE
+503 
-514 LAQALAAVRA
+514 
-524 KGQRFVADGV
+524 
-534 PGLDIDQAL
+534 LDSE
-543 RDMQVG
+543 R
-549 RFTPEVEK
+549 
-557 LRNAYLEAYSDKPMT
+557 T
-572 QLAPTPAAIPTPAAA
+572 QLADQRAQAAA
-587 MPPVAGPP
+587 ATPTAAVPPVAGPP

-678 AYFDSE
+678 SNFDSE
-684 FLAVPTQPYSSAQ
+684 FLAVPTQPYASAQ
-697 AAPIPTAALSPAPL
+697 TAPIPTAALPPAPL
-711 DLPPASL
+711 DLPPAPL
-718 EVPPAP
+718 DPQAAP
-724 LDPADMPP
+724 LNPADMPP
-732 MPGDGGD
+732 IPGDGGD
-739 LPPLPP
+739 LPPVPP

-772 RFMAQYTA
+772 RFMDQYTA

-800 QRFQSR
+800 QRFESR

-912 DNSSDM
+912 DDSSDM

-965 TNMDVGADI
+965 SNMDVGADI

-994 SPEVETAIKTG
+994 SPEVETAIRTG
-1005 DYSSPKVMQE
+1005 DYGSPKVMQE

-1060 SSGSTMWGNAINN
+1060 SSGTTMWGNAINN

-1103 YGQYIKNL
+1103 YGQYVKNL

-1234 EMGMPKGSQEAWD
+1234 EMGMPKGSQEAWN

-1540 FSSALRSTRRIS
+1540 FSSALRATRRS
-1552 DPYTRVIEPSDVEG
+1552 ADPYTRVIEPSDVEG

-1590 STDLPARLNWITG
+1590 STNLPARLNWITG
-1603 QPILLS
+1603 QPIVLS

-1619 EHPWMGAVMQFMP
+1619 EYPWMGAVMQFMP
-1632 WSPASRG
+1632 WSPVSRG

-1662 TAEDWGKNNR
+1662 TAEDWGKQNR

-1732 VSSFK
+1732 ISSFK

>member
-22 TASATPAAPKPAPKP
+22 TASATPAAPKPV
-37 IAAPA
+37 AAPA

-47 VAAPAP
+47 VAALAP

-256 PLKHLA
+256 PLKHIA
-262 IDYLKSDPKDVGLDG
+262 VDYLKSDPKDVGLDG

-330 LETAV
+330 LDTAV

-443 PELPATA
+443 P
-450 ASGQGRLLT
+450 
-459 GAGETPAAPRQV
+459 
-471 VTVDNIVLPNTA
+471 
-483 FRKLTNAKANSAAES
+483 KL
-498 YRVFY
+498 
-503 NAGQTPENQIE
+503 
-514 LAQALAAVRA
+514 
-524 KGQRFVADGV
+524 
-534 PGLDIDQAL
+534 
-543 RDMQVG
+543 
-549 RFTPEVEK
+549 
-557 LRNAYLEAYSDKPMT
+557 
-572 QLAPTPAAIPTPAAA
+572 PAAA
-587 MPPVAGPP
+587 VPPVAGPP

-678 AYFDSE
+678 SSFDSE
-684 FLAVPTQPYSSAQ
+684 FLAVPTQPYASAQ
-697 AAPIPTAALSPAPL
+697 AAPIPTAALPPAPL
-711 DLPPASL
+711 DLPPAPL
-718 EVPPAP
+718 DPQAAP
-724 LDPADMPP
+724 LNPADMPP
-732 MPGDGGD
+732 IPGDGGD
-739 LPPLPP
+739 LPPVPP

-750 PPLPPEP
+750 PPVPPEP

-772 RFMAQYTA
+772 RFMDQYTA

-800 QRFQSR
+800 QRFESR

-912 DNSSDM
+912 DDSSDM

-965 TNMDVGADI
+965 SNMDVGADI

-1060 SSGSTMWGNAINN
+1060 SSGTTMWGNVWNN

-1098 QSMMI
+1098 QSIMI
-1103 YGQYIKNL
+1103 YGQYVKNL
-1111 SEAYRLGT
+1111 SEAYRLST

-1540 FSSALRSTRRIS
+1540 FSSALRATRRS
-1552 DPYTRVIEPSDVEG
+1552 ADPYTRVVEPSDVEG

-1590 STDLPARLNWITG
+1590 STNLPARLNWITG
-1603 QPILLS
+1603 QPIVLS

-1619 EHPWMGAVMQFMP
+1619 EYPWMGAVMQFMP
-1632 WSPASRG
+1632 WSPVSRG

-1732 VSSFK
+1732 ISSFK

>member
-37 IAAPA
+37 VAAPA

-256 PLKHLA
+256 PLKHIA
-262 IDYLKSDPKDVGLDG
+262 VDYLKSDPKDVGLDG

-330 LETAV
+330 LDTAV

-345 APSPPVAPRTAVQ
+345 APLPPVAPRIAVQ

-366 GIEPPIPLS
+366 GIEPPTPARALDPNAAIPAS
-375 PTTVVG
+375 PTTVV
-381 AETPRPRRGTPIS
+381 
-394 DSLGADLNE
+394 
-403 LGGILGRQT
+403 
-412 RDREAY
+412 EA
-418 LQRQEGRINER
+418 GPK
-429 QAMLAAEAA
+429 AA

-443 PELPATA
+443 PELPA
-450 ASGQGRLLT
+450 
-459 GAGETPAAPRQV
+459 
-471 VTVDNIVLPNTA
+471 
-483 FRKLTNAKANSAAES
+483 
-498 YRVFY
+498 
-503 NAGQTPENQIE
+503 
-514 LAQALAAVRA
+514 AAV
-524 KGQRFVADGV
+524 
-534 PGLDIDQAL
+534 
-543 RDMQVG
+543 
-549 RFTPEVEK
+549 
-557 LRNAYLEAYSDKPMT
+557 
-572 QLAPTPAAIPTPAAA
+572 
-587 MPPVAGPP
+587 PPVAGPP

-678 AYFDSE
+678 SYFDSE

-697 AAPIPTAALSPAPL
+697 TAPIPTAALSPAPL
-711 DLPPASL
+711 DLPPA
-718 EVPPAP
+718 P
-724 LDPADMPP
+724 LDPQAAPFNPADMPP
-732 MPGDGGD
+732 IPGDGGD

-750 PPLPPEP
+750 PPVPPEP

-772 RFMAQYTA
+772 RFMDQYTA

-800 QRFQSR
+800 QRFESR

-912 DNSSDM
+912 DDSSDM

-965 TNMDVGADI
+965 SNMDVGADI

-994 SPEVETAIKTG
+994 SPEVETAIRTG
-1005 DYSSPKVMQE
+1005 DYGSPKVMQE

-1060 SSGSTMWGNAINN
+1060 SSGTTMWGNAINN

-1103 YGQYIKNL
+1103 YGQYVKNL

-1234 EMGMPKGSQEAWD
+1234 EMGMPKGSQEAWN

-1288 TFTDDIMAEFEPGSA
+1288 TFTDDIMAEFEPDSA
-1303 MAGDE
+1303 MAGAE

-1473 EAREQL
+1473 EAKEQL
-1479 GAGLTMDLLGAVAA
+1479 GAGLTMDLLGAVAT

-1540 FSSALRSTRRIS
+1540 FSSALRATRRS
-1552 DPYTRVIEPSDVEG
+1552 ADPYTRVIEPSDVEG
-1566 GLGGMPMRMFEETL
+1566 GLSGMPMRMFEETL

-1590 STDLPARLNWITG
+1590 STNLPARLNWITG
-1603 QPILLS
+1603 QPIVLS

-1619 EHPWMGAVMQFMP
+1619 EYPWMGAVMQFMP
-1632 WSPASRG
+1632 WSPVSRG
-1639 PKIDPVLQEMALLH
+1639 PKIDPVLQEMAFLH

-1732 VSSFK
+1732 ISSFK

>member
-37 IAAPA
+37 VAAPA

-256 PLKHLA
+256 PLKHIA
-262 IDYLKSDPKDVGLDG
+262 VDYLKSDPKDVGLDG

-330 LETAV
+330 LDTAV

-412 RDREAY
+412 RDRKAY

-443 PELPATA
+443 PELPA
-450 ASGQGRLLT
+450 
-459 GAGETPAAPRQV
+459 
-471 VTVDNIVLPNTA
+471 
-483 FRKLTNAKANSAAES
+483 
-498 YRVFY
+498 
-503 NAGQTPENQIE
+503 
-514 LAQALAAVRA
+514 AAV
-524 KGQRFVADGV
+524 
-534 PGLDIDQAL
+534 
-543 RDMQVG
+543 
-549 RFTPEVEK
+549 
-557 LRNAYLEAYSDKPMT
+557 
-572 QLAPTPAAIPTPAAA
+572 
-587 MPPVAGPP
+587 PPVAGPP

-678 AYFDSE
+678 SYFDSE

-697 AAPIPTAALSPAPL
+697 TAPIPTAALSPAPL
-711 DLPPASL
+711 DLPPAPL
-718 EVPPAP
+718 DPQAAP
-724 LDPADMPP
+724 LNPADMPP
-732 MPGDGGD
+732 IPGDGGD

-772 RFMAQYTA
+772 RFMDQYTA

-788 EIDIEDLLENNV
+788 EIEIEDLLENNV
-800 QRFQSR
+800 QRFESR
-806 SGATTYVPAI
+806 SGATTYVPTV

-912 DNSSDM
+912 DDSSDM

-965 TNMDVGADI
+965 SNMDVGADI

-994 SPEVETAIKTG
+994 SPEVETAIRTG
-1005 DYSSPKVMQE
+1005 DYGSPKVMQE

-1036 WAQMNKAVGIGSR
+1036 WAQINKAVGIGSR

-1060 SSGSTMWGNAINN
+1060 SSGTTMWGNAINN

-1085 LGAGLQLDFNRAG
+1085 LGAGLQFDFNRAG

-1103 YGQYIKNL
+1103 YGQYVKNL

-1145 DALANAEQ
+1145 DALAQAEQ

-1180 VQDKSMWAMAQ
+1180 IQDKSMWAMAQ
-1191 KRMWQT
+1191 KRMWQA

-1288 TFTDDIMAEFEPGSA
+1288 TFTDDIMAEFEPDSA
-1303 MAGDE
+1303 MAGAE

-1379 IGDVAVGTGAI
+1379 RGDVAVGTGAI

-1473 EAREQL
+1473 EAKEQL
-1479 GAGLTMDLLGAVAA
+1479 GAGLTMDLLGAVAT

-1540 FSSALRSTRRIS
+1540 FSSALRATRRS
-1552 DPYTRVIEPSDVEG
+1552 ADPYTRVVEPSDVEG

-1590 STDLPARLNWITG
+1590 STNLPARLNWITG
-1603 QPILLS
+1603 QPIVLS

-1619 EHPWMGAVMQFMP
+1619 EYPWMGVVMQFMP

-1732 VSSFK
+1732 ISSFK

-1751 ARQLDYIDGL
+1751 ARQLNYIDGL

>member
-1 MPYVESKDP
+1 MPFVESKDP

-16 REYVLP
+16 SKYVVP
-22 TASATPAAPKPAPKP
+22 TATETPAAPKPV
-37 IAAPA
+37 AAPA

-99 TVRNT
+99 TVRNR

-119 QGRPSP
+119 QGKPSP

-185 SKVAGATAAATQA
+185 SKVAGVTQA
-198 VKATKV
+198 VKATKAV
-204 AQKIGAVPGAGIVGK
+204 QQISKVPGAGIVGK

-231 TGGVIDF
+231 TGAVIDF

-256 PLKHLA
+256 PLKHIA
-262 IDYLKSDPKDVGLDG
+262 VDYLKSDPKDVGLDG

-305 RAVQGAPTEARR
+305 RAVQGAPTEAKK
-317 AELLPVAVAANND
+317 AQLLPIAVAANND

-358 PMGNVAAA
+358 PIGNVAAA
-366 GIEPPIPLS
+366 GVEPPTPTRALDPNAAIPAS
-375 PTTVVG
+375 PTTVV
-381 AETPRPRRGTPIS
+381 
-394 DSLGADLNE
+394 
-403 LGGILGRQT
+403 
-412 RDREAY
+412 EA
-418 LQRQEGRINER
+418 GPK
-429 QAMLAAEAA
+429 AA

-443 PELPATA
+443 SELPA
-450 ASGQGRLLT
+450 
-459 GAGETPAAPRQV
+459 
-471 VTVDNIVLPNTA
+471 
-483 FRKLTNAKANSAAES
+483 
-498 YRVFY
+498 
-503 NAGQTPENQIE
+503 
-514 LAQALAAVRA
+514 AAV
-524 KGQRFVADGV
+524 
-534 PGLDIDQAL
+534 
-543 RDMQVG
+543 
-549 RFTPEVEK
+549 
-557 LRNAYLEAYSDKPMT
+557 
-572 QLAPTPAAIPTPAAA
+572 
-587 MPPVAGPP
+587 PPVAGPP

-678 AYFDSE
+678 SYFDSE

-697 AAPIPTAALSPAPL
+697 TAPIPTAALSPAPL
-711 DLPPASL
+711 DLPPAPL
-718 EVPPAP
+718 DPQAAP
-724 LDPADMPP
+724 LNPADMPP

-757 PENVRPPAFDEAWTN
+757 PENVRPPVFDDAWTN
-772 RFMAQYTA
+772 RFMDQYTA
-780 NQAAVDSG
+780 NQAAIDSG

-800 QRFQSR
+800 QRFESR

-912 DNSSDM
+912 DSGSDM

-965 TNMDVGADI
+965 TSMDVGADI
-974 EKWLTA
+974 DKWLTA
-980 NEGIPIDESIGKAL
+980 NQGIPIDESIGKAL
-994 SPEVETAIKTG
+994 SPEVETAIRTG
-1005 DYSSPKVMQE
+1005 DYGSPKVMQE

-1073 VIRLVQLPVSQA
+1073 IIRLVQLPVSQA

-1103 YGQYIKNL
+1103 YGQYVKNL

-1145 DALANAEQ
+1145 DALARAEQ

-1191 KRMWQT
+1191 KRMWQA

-1234 EMGMPKGSQEAWD
+1234 EMGMPKGSQEAWN

-1365 RDINSADPMTRDRA
+1365 RDINSADPMTRHRA

-1540 FSSALRSTRRIS
+1540 FSSALRATRRSADPSTR
-1552 DPYTRVIEPSDVEG
+1552 VVEPSDVEG
-1566 GLGGMPMRMFEETL
+1566 GLAGMPMRMFEETL

-1590 STDLPARLNWITG
+1590 STNLPARLNWITG
-1603 QPILLS
+1603 QPIVLS

-1619 EHPWMGAVMQFMP
+1619 EYPWMGAVMQFMP
-1632 WSPASRG
+1632 WSPVSRG

-1695 LYQALEETMNSDF
+1695 LYQALEETMNSDH
-1708 YKSLPQEEI
+1708 YKSQPQEEI
-1717 SSQTASARAT
+1717 SSQNASARAT
-1727 VIDGV
+1727 IIDGV
-1732 VSSFK
+1732 ISSFK

-1751 ARQLDYIDGL
+1751 ARQLDYIDGI

-1773 ATLSGFVETLR
+1773 PTLSGFVETLR

>member
-1 MPYVESKDP
+1 MPYIESKDP

-16 REYVLP
+16 REYVAP
-22 TASATPAAPKPAPKP
+22 TAGATPAAPKP
-37 IAAPA
+37 
-42 PKPAP
+42 

-53 SNNPL
+53 TFGLPDIGGAIKNL
-58 ANLGQAVQTG
+58 AQGPAGLVGRDLGIVGSGIQELVKTG
-68 LQSFAKDL
+68 DVGKALRK
-76 NDRGQESS
+76 GS
-84 ALIGAARGLTRMGYS
+84 AAAITELEKSGSGVGRMAYS
-99 TVRNT
+99 AVRNT

-119 QGRPSP
+119 QGKPSP

-219 SIAENTLTKAAA
+219 SIAENTLTKAAV

-277 RFKNVLEG
+277 RFKNWLEG
-285 ALFGTGLEVAFRTFK
+285 VLFGTGTEVAFRFFK
-300 AVRAT
+300 AVQT
-305 RAVQGAPTEARR
+305 TKAVQGAPTEAKK
-317 AELLPVAVAANND
+317 AQLLPVAVAANSN
-330 LETAV
+330 LEEAV
-335 IRQQT
+335 VRQQT

-345 APSPPVAPRTAVQ
+345 APSPPIVPSPPVAPRTAVQ
-358 PMGNVAAA
+358 PIGNVAAA

-381 AETPRPRRGTPIS
+381 AEPKPRKEFNLSKKFGE
-394 DSLGADLNE
+394 DLNQLGQDLGAL
-403 LGGILGRQT
+403 T
-412 RDREAY
+412 RTLDESM
-418 LQRQEGRINER
+418 QRQEASLNAR
-429 QAMLAAEAA
+429 QARLNAEMA

-443 PELPATA
+443 SELPA
-450 ASGQGRLLT
+450 
-459 GAGETPAAPRQV
+459 
-471 VTVDNIVLPNTA
+471 
-483 FRKLTNAKANSAAES
+483 
-498 YRVFY
+498 
-503 NAGQTPENQIE
+503 
-514 LAQALAAVRA
+514 AAV
-524 KGQRFVADGV
+524 
-534 PGLDIDQAL
+534 
-543 RDMQVG
+543 
-549 RFTPEVEK
+549 
-557 LRNAYLEAYSDKPMT
+557 
-572 QLAPTPAAIPTPAAA
+572 
-587 MPPVAGPP
+587 PPVAGPP

-639 SKSAAKYEKVVAD
+639 SKQAAKYEKVVAD

-666 IRAYIKDLAQDP
+666 IRAYLKDLAQDP
-678 AYFDSE
+678 SYFDSE

-697 AAPIPTAALSPAPL
+697 TAPIPTAALSPAPL
-711 DLPPASL
+711 DLPPAPL
-718 EVPPAP
+718 DPQAAP
-724 LDPADMPP
+724 LNPADMPP

-757 PENVRPPAFDEAWTN
+757 PENVRPPVFDDAWTN
-772 RFMAQYTA
+772 RFMDQYTA

-800 QRFQSR
+800 QRFESR

-912 DNSSDM
+912 DSGSDM

-965 TNMDVGADI
+965 TSMDVGADI
-974 EKWLTA
+974 DKWLTA
-980 NEGIPIDESIGKAL
+980 NQGIPIDESIGKAL
-994 SPEVETAIKTG
+994 SPEVETAIRTG
-1005 DYSSPKVMQE
+1005 DYGSPKVMQE

-1073 VIRLVQLPVSQA
+1073 IIRLVQLPVSQA

-1103 YGQYIKNL
+1103 YGQYVKNL

-1145 DALANAEQ
+1145 DALARAEQ

-1191 KRMWQT
+1191 KRMWQA

-1234 EMGMPKGSQEAWD
+1234 EMGMPKGSQEAWG

-1365 RDINSADPMTRDRA
+1365 RDINSADPMTRHRA

-1504 TELYETLT
+1504 TELYEALT

-1540 FSSALRSTRRIS
+1540 FSSALRATRRS
-1552 DPYTRVIEPSDVEG
+1552 TDPYTRVIEPSDVEG

-1590 STDLPARLNWITG
+1590 STNLPARLNWITG
-1603 QPILLS
+1603 QPIVLS

-1619 EHPWMGAVMQFMP
+1619 EYPWMGAVMQFMP
-1632 WSPASRG
+1632 WSPVSRG

-1672 LSPREYNKYIELT
+1672 LSPRGYNKYIELT

-1695 LYQALEETMNSDF
+1695 LYQALEETMNSDH
-1708 YKSLPQEEI
+1708 YKSQPQEEI
-1717 SSQTASARAT
+1717 SSQNASARAT
-1727 VIDGV
+1727 IIDGV
-1732 VSSFK
+1732 ISSFK

-1751 ARQLDYIDGL
+1751 ARQLDYIDGI
-1761 NKDVQYRAKYGQ
+1761 NKDVQDRAKYGQ
-1773 ATLSGFVETLR
+1773 PTVSGFVETLR

>member
-22 TASATPAAPKPAPKP
+22 TASATPAAPKPV
-37 IAAPA
+37 AAPA

-47 VAAPAP
+47 VAALAP

-256 PLKHLA
+256 PLKHIA
-262 IDYLKSDPKDVGLDG
+262 VDYLKSDPKDVGLDG

-330 LETAV
+330 LDTAV

-443 PELPATA
+443 P
-450 ASGQGRLLT
+450 
-459 GAGETPAAPRQV
+459 
-471 VTVDNIVLPNTA
+471 
-483 FRKLTNAKANSAAES
+483 KL
-498 YRVFY
+498 
-503 NAGQTPENQIE
+503 
-514 LAQALAAVRA
+514 
-524 KGQRFVADGV
+524 
-534 PGLDIDQAL
+534 
-543 RDMQVG
+543 
-549 RFTPEVEK
+549 
-557 LRNAYLEAYSDKPMT
+557 
-572 QLAPTPAAIPTPAAA
+572 PAAA
-587 MPPVAGPP
+587 VPPVAGPP

-678 AYFDSE
+678 SSFDSE
-684 FLAVPTQPYSSAQ
+684 FLAVPTQPYASAQ
-697 AAPIPTAALSPAPL
+697 AAPIPTAALPPAPL
-711 DLPPASL
+711 DLPPAPL
-718 EVPPAP
+718 DPQAAP
-724 LDPADMPP
+724 LNPADMPP
-732 MPGDGGD
+732 IPGDGGD
-739 LPPLPP
+739 LPPVPP

-772 RFMAQYTA
+772 RFMDQYTA

-800 QRFQSR
+800 QRFESR

-912 DNSSDM
+912 DDSSDM

-965 TNMDVGADI
+965 SNMDVGADI

-1060 SSGSTMWGNAINN
+1060 SSGTTMWGNVWNN

-1098 QSMMI
+1098 QSIMI
-1103 YGQYIKNL
+1103 YGQYVKNL
-1111 SEAYRLGT
+1111 SEAYRLST

-1540 FSSALRSTRRIS
+1540 FSSALRATRRS
-1552 DPYTRVIEPSDVEG
+1552 ADPYTRVVEPSDVEG

-1590 STDLPARLNWITG
+1590 STNLPARLNWITG
-1603 QPILLS
+1603 QPIVLS

-1619 EHPWMGAVMQFMP
+1619 EYPWMGAVMQFMP
-1632 WSPASRG
+1632 WSPVSRG

-1732 VSSFK
+1732 ISSFK

-1751 ARQLDYIDGL
+1751 ARQLDYIDRL